1 MNKIWELIL
10 DAEKKVLLSKNMIL
24 IITLKYRQFFK
35 KNI

>member
-24 IITLKYRQFFK
+24 IITLKYR
-35 KNI
+35 